1 MDTTEQ
7 LSLGVVFPMA
17 VASSDKGWQLYGSG
31 MTHLDFIKRRLL
43 REAVHEN
50 AGTRPRLVTP
60 GLGQGPQEQHWG
72 RHSILATGLMLVLL
86 FFSSAVLRVVAGQRG
101 VEPWSRLMTWVAGQ
115 GLAPSTAEILP
126 EVQSPTVAPTSIDF
140 EIFPLTVRK
149 IALDPGHGG
158 EDGGAVNPLG
168 LVEKD
173 LTLDIARRLRRLLA
187 EHSFEVLMTRQ
198 GDETVSLAQRAA
210 RANAGGADLFISIHA
225 NWFQTT
231 AARGPETYY
240 LGQTNDPH
248 TLKLVALENR
258 PSGYSLG
265 EYRQLLEH
273 VYLDVRRS
281 QSHLLAKTMQRELDR
296 LQRVEH
302 APQASRGV
310 KMAPFLVLVGTH
322 MPAILTEIAY
332 LSNQEEAQLLATPE
346 YRQRIAQ
353 ALWQGIRAY
362 AATLNRTA
370 KKGS

>member
-1 MDTTEQ
+1 
-7 LSLGVVFPMA
+7 MA
-17 VASSDKGWQLYGSG
+17 IPQSDKSKQLHGRS

-50 AGTRPRLVTP
+50 AGTRPRSPDP
-60 GLGQGPQEQHWG
+60 GQAPQEPHWG
-72 RHSILATGLMLVLL
+72 RHSILAAGLALVLL

-101 VEPWSRLMTWVAGQ
+101 VEPWSILMTWVVGQ
-115 GLAPSTAEILP
+115 GLAPSPVEIPP
-126 EVQSPTVAPTSIDF
+126 EALSPATAPTSINF

-158 EDGGAVNPLG
+158 EDGGAVNALG

-173 LTLDIARRLRRLLA
+173 LTLDIARRLRPLLEQHA
-187 EHSFEVLMTRQ
+187 FEVLMTRQ

-210 RANAGGADLFISIHA
+210 RANAGGADLFLSIHA
-225 NWFQTT
+225 NWFQT
-231 AARGPETYY
+231 AVARGPETYY
-240 LGQTNDPH
+240 LGQTNDSR
-248 TLKLVALENR
+248 TLQLVALENR

-281 QSHLLAKTMQRELDR
+281 QSHLLARTIQRELDR
-296 LQRVEH
+296 LQRVGQ
-302 APQASRGV
+302 ASQASRGV